1 MAGRRRS
8 SGGQRRRSSLKTSGL
23 KSVQSPDASPTPMA
37 GFSPPALPPT
47 PVELDRALAMP
58 APDWSE
64 AFGHLTVMGAEALE
78 YLRVKPDG
86 IYVDGTMG
94 GGGHSR
100 LILSALGDKGRLIA
114 LDQDA
119 EARSWA
125 SQGWGRHENRLTV
138 AAGNFGRM
146 DEILAGLDLG
156 GVDGILLDL
165 GLSSRQLA
173 SPGRG
178 FSWSRDETLDMR
190 LDPQGDLTAAEVVNS
205 YPEKELAD
213 VIWRYG
219 EERASRRLARAI
231 VRFRSK
237 KPLETTGELASL
249 VAACL
254 WRPGPP
260 PRIHPA
266 TRTFMA
272 LRIEV
277 NRELAVLEDFLKM
290 APDLLKAGGRLVII
304 SFHSLED
311 RLVKEAF
318 RFRDEKGRGPWV
330 ALHKK
335 PLTPG
340 SEEEANNPRSRSAKL
355 RAAEKA

>member
-1 MAGRRRS
+1 MASRRGSRTSGSRRS
-8 SGGQRRRSSLKTSGL
+8 GKSGRPMRSEG
-23 KSVQSPDASPTPMA
+23 A
-37 GFSPPALPPT
+37 PPQP
-47 PVELDRALAMP
+47 LDSIDLEEALARP
-58 APDWSE
+58 GADWSE
-64 AFGHLTVMGAEALE
+64 SFGHLTVMGPEALE
-78 YLRVKPDG
+78 FLRVKPG
-86 IYVDGTMG
+86 GFYVDGTMG

-100 LILSALGDKGRLIA
+100 LILSALGEKGRLIA
-114 LDQDA
+114 VDQDL
-119 EARSWA
+119 EPRTWA
-125 SQGWGRHENRLTV
+125 LTGWGRGEKRLTV

-146 DEILAGLDLG
+146 DEILAGLDVS
-156 GVDGILLDL
+156 GVDGIILDL
-165 GLSSRQLA
+165 GLSSRQLS

-178 FSWSRDETLDMR
+178 FSWTRDEILDMR

-205 YPEKELAD
+205 YSEKKLAD

-231 VRFRSK
+231 VGSRAK

-277 NRELAVLEDFLKM
+277 NQELAALENFLKI
-290 APDLLKAGGRLVII
+290 APGLLNPEGRLVVI

-318 RFRDEKGRGPWV
+318 RFRNEEGRSPWA
-330 ALHKK
+330 ALTKK

-340 SEEEANNPRSRSAKL
+340 SEEEAKNPRSRSAKL

>member
-1 MAGRRRS
+1 MGARRRS
-8 SGGQRRRSSLKTSGL
+8 SGSGRALDRKRNRRLSSASG
-23 KSVQSPDASPTPMA
+23 KQ
-37 GFSPPALPPT
+37 FSPPAPPPA
-47 PVELDRALAMP
+47 PVELSRALAMP

-64 AFGHLTVMGAEALE
+64 AFGHLTVMGAEAVECLNI
-78 YLRVKPDG
+78 KPDG

-100 LILSALGDKGRLIA
+100 LILSALGEKGRLVA

-119 EARSWA
+119 EPRAWA
-125 SQGWGRHENRLTV
+125 LDGWGRAEKRLTV

-156 GVDGILLDL
+156 GADGILLDL

-173 SPGRG
+173 STGRG
-178 FSWSRDETLDMR
+178 FSWTRDEPLDMR
-190 LDPQGDLTAAEVVNS
+190 LDPQGDLTAAEVVNR

-213 VIWRYG
+213 VIWKYG

-231 VRFRSK
+231 VKARSK
-237 KPLETTGELASL
+237 KALETTGELASL
-249 VAACL
+249 VSASL

-277 NRELAVLEDFLKM
+277 NRELAVLEDFLKK
-290 APDLLKAGGRLVII
+290 APYLLNLGGRLVII

-318 RFRDEKGRGPWV
+318 RQKDEKGESPWA
-330 ALHKK
+330 ALFKK

-340 SEEEANNPRSRSAKL
+340 PQEEANNPRSRSAKL
-355 RAAEKA
+355 RAAEKV

>member
-1 MAGRRRS
+1 MAGRRRP
-8 SGGQRRRSSLKTSGL
+8 SGSQSRRSKLETSDLNLKEPAAAGL
-23 KSVQSPDASPTPMA
+23 KAPAEKL
-37 GFSPPALPPT
+37 SPPP
-47 PVELDRALAMP
+47 PVELDQALAMP

-64 AFGHLTVMGAEALE
+64 AFGHLTVMGPTALE
-78 YLRVKPDG
+78 FLNVRPGGV
-86 IYVDGTMG
+86 YVDGTMG

-100 LILSALGDKGRLIA
+100 LILAALGDSGRLIA

-119 EARSWA
+119 EARDWA
-125 SQGWGRHENRLTV
+125 LRGWGQNEKKLAV
-138 AAGNFGRM
+138 AAGNFGQM
-146 DEILAGLDLG
+146 DEILAGLGLEK
-156 GVDGILLDL
+156 VDGILLDL

-178 FSWSRDETLDMR
+178 FSWARDEALDMR
-190 LDPQGDLTAAEVVNS
+190 LDPEGELTAAEVVNR
-205 YPEKELAD
+205 YPEKALAD

-231 VRFRSK
+231 VRSRAK

-277 NRELAVLEDFLKM
+277 NQELAVLENFLKM
-290 APDLLKAGGRLVII
+290 APDLLNPGGRLVII

-318 RFRDEKGRGPWV
+318 RFRDEKGRGPWLP
-330 ALHKK
+330 LHKK

-340 SEEEANNPRSRSAKL
+340 YEEEAGNPRSRSAKL
-355 RAAEKA
+355 RAAEKV